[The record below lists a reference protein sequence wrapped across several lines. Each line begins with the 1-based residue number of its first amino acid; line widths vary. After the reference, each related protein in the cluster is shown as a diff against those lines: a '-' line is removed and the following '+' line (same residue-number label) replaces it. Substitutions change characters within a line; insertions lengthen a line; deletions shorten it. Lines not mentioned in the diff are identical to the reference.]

1 MARSLPESTTPN
13 NRMSRFNVGPPSSV
27 YDPYVAIQDEQAKR
41 EEFERGMGD
50 FFDPAIDEHSEFYAA
65 MEKDKHAAHLVAGT
79 SFLDLNTMILK
90 TECNNAYESMNEDD
104 MARLRKLMWDVY
116 VPHMKS
122 NLERTVPSGRDDMHT
137 FQAQMHV
144 VHISVRVAQALQL
157 IFELNQKKSFSAVAK
172 TAYAV
177 ALQDCLY
184 HPHLKRKIESKQYD
198 KLINFL
204 RRHPTY
210 STPFNTYVGYK
221 LLRQQLVRGG
231 GAGTNRKS
239 NDAERLHDES
249 ANRLWDVL
257 DQNKA
262 IHDEFKNASN
272 PLTMDWHRLYYK
284 EVADS
289 LFKKLTMNTD
299 EDSVKGERYMDANS
313 RDGIRKDYNKFINEQ
328 SSGQNSGSSP
338 SRAGQDGGE
347 GSMQADTQDS
357 ESRSRSESMS
367 SSDRDVRNDSPR
379 GGVSE
384 FLRGMG
390 MQTKTPRVVGPSA
403 VGGMNAGQG
412 VDIVNAI
419 QDSRNTFAEG
429 ITKRVSV
436 DTGFGCTTTRT
447 VSTGGHTKNETVDN
461 TNFKKPRIF

>member
-122 NLERTVPSGRDDMHT
+122 NLERTIPTGRDDMHT

-257 DQNKA
+257 DENRA

-299 EDSVKGERYMDANS
+299 EDSVKGERYMDTNK
-313 RDGIRKDYNKFINEQ
+313 RDDIRKEYDRFINGKDN
-328 SSGQNSGSSP
+328 GQDSASSP
-338 SRAGQDGGE
+338 SHAGKH
-347 GSMQADTQDS
+347 
-357 ESRSRSESMS
+357 
-367 SSDRDVRNDSPR
+367 
-379 GGVSE
+379 GGVDGIQEDTTTDSGSTSSTTRPDARE
-384 FLRGMG
+384 RSPTGGMPG
-390 MQTKTPRVVGPSA
+390 MFRTWGLPSSRVVGTPSV

-447 VSTGGHTKNETVDN
+447 VSTGGHTTNETVDN
-461 TNFKKPRIF
+461 TNFKKPRII